1 MEKQPVPRQSLLSR
15 RINATAANASAV
27 LTPDNTSPSPRL
39 WQPEPQQGAGSE
51 YIGAGLDVLQ
61 LLTTWKPPSSDPQQ
75 QVACDQHVLRA
86 LCSPRCCACLT
97 SGMTSLFAAQ
107 LQI

>member
-39 WQPEPQQGAGSE
+39 WQPEPQQGAGS
-51 YIGAGLDVLQ
+51 AGLVLEESPAARAGGLNLGARLARVNASPYQ
-61 LLTTWKPPSSDPQQ
+61 TPPPGGDEAKKQPSRSPS
-75 QVACDQHVLRA
+75 
-86 LCSPRCCACLT
+86 CSPAML
-97 SGMTSLFAAQ
+97 
-107 LQI
+107 